1 MELNDKE
8 LLRLL
13 KHGRAEELAELAE
26 EMKPTY
32 ADSFPAFMDQMLKEH
47 HLKRST
53 VARRSGLSQD
63 YLYKLLRGD
72 KRTTE
77 RDYIIAIC
85 MAAGLNIAKLSMH
98 YASTACRYWIER
110 IYVATSSM

>member
-77 RDYIIAIC
+77 RDYIIANLHGGWAEHCPNSACTTHLRHAVI
-85 MAAGLNIAKLSMH
+85 GSKG
-98 YASTACRYWIER
+98 ST
-110 IYVATSSM
+110 